1 VIFLLDTNVLS
12 ESARARPDSNV
23 AAFLRQIPTENLRV
37 SAIVLG
43 EIAQGIENNPNP
55 EPNLKAFL
63 ADIRAMPIAE
73 FGEVEALEWG
83 RMVSAALKA
92 GHSVEA
98 RDSMIAATSA
108 ARGWIVATRNKADFQ
123 KLGVAVFDPWT
134 DKI

>member
-1 VIFLLDTNVLS
+1 MIFLLDTNVLS

-23 AAFLRQIPTENLRV
+23 AAFLRQIPAENLRV

-43 EIAQGIENNPNP
+43 EIAQGVENNPVP
-55 EPNLKAFL
+55 DLKGFL

-108 ARGWIVATRNKADFQ
+108 ARGWIVATRNKAHFQ

-134 DKI
+134 DKL